1 MNKSCGGCLYEG
13 INLAIEVCIT
23 CKRAFKPGCYSNL
36 TLGDNYVKRDKEE
49 KDEINRNISNL

>member
-36 TLGDNYVKRDKEE
+36 TLGDNYVKREKEE
-49 KDEINRNISNL
+49 KE